1 MSKIETEEKNQV
13 QLKERLSGLKL
24 CAEEKEN
31 AIKSNINAT
40 KDEILRM
47 NESIASKTANIALLQ
62 NKLEEVQKVSLKS
75 REQDHLKYNSVIDEL
90 HNKIAQLDSKAKEE
104 IQKHQTQANELTK
117 QLKKYN
123 QELAETENVIANAIK
138 TNNRAAQDTESLQ
151 SAQKKIQL
159 EIDLMKTSEDEL
171 VEKCKVF
178 ERNLQD
184 KMRKQAEIASCLQ
197 DKEQILLSKTNRK
210 LELEQQIDQLEKN
223 KTEASVRNCDE
234 MKVSF

>member
-117 QLKKYN
+117 QLEKYN

-159 EIDLMKTSEDEL
+159 EIDLMKASEDEL

-184 KMRKQAEIASCLQ
+184 KMSKQAEIASCLQ